1 MVKIICIICLLFSLY
16 DTLRKDKLGIAYVLI
31 IFTKSCWTTSLYMYV
46 QLNLVKMILSLLS
59 SVMFVAELDFDID
72 EIVKHR
78 VLDIIFWKRST
89 AMEVLL

>member
-1 MVKIICIICLLFSLY
+1 
-16 DTLRKDKLGIAYVLI
+16 
-31 IFTKSCWTTSLYMYV
+31 MYV